1 MLSALR
7 IIRHTSFWF
16 VILLLIYKNNSFL
29 DTLFQCVLR
38 YNFPDTFG
46 LENQYMSHMGYQRLI
61 KTRFRSLYNCFSS
74 GKWKIR
80 LGYRVCI
87 HHQIYIIIY
96 YMRYHTHTNRIVGS
110 REKYIWYKKL
120 IEYLRNKGNGSTL
133 EIHLWSIPYIH
144 RWS

>member
-1 MLSALR
+1 M
-7 IIRHTSFWF
+7 
-16 VILLLIYKNNSFL
+16 
-29 DTLFQCVLR
+29 
-38 YNFPDTFG
+38 
-46 LENQYMSHMGYQRLI
+46 ENPYVNHMGYQRLI

-110 REKYIWYKKL
+110 REKYIWYKKNL
-120 IEYLRNKGNGSTL
+120 LSIL
-133 EIHLWSIPYIH
+133 EIREMEAHLKYISDRFHIYTDGRNIPCSPSYRFTKKFILPSCHIRQIIWSYKIFCT
-144 RWS
+144 